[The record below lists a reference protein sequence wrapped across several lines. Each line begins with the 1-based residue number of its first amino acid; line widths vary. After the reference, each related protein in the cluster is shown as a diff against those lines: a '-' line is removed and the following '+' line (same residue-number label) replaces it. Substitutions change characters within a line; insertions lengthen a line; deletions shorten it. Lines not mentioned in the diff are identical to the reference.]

1 MRFLNQVLTILVSIV
16 FFVACNSSTNT
27 NSVAN
32 TVKVDSIQYYTN
44 QIIKDSSNADLFAK
58 RAKNYLEIGK
68 IDLSLRD
75 IQHALELNSEN
86 DGLFILLSDIYMV
99 LGQSD
104 NAILSLKK
112 AIKLN
117 GNSTIPFLKL
127 SEIYILL
134 EQPSIALSY
143 TNEALSI
150 DRYDAEAYYLKGVS
164 LLANKDT
171 LGALNNFR
179 VSSSYDSTRYMTF
192 MQIGAIYASL
202 NDTNSRSYYLKALE
216 LKPDDERALFFLGLN
231 YKEASEFDKALEMYS
246 KLVEKHPDNKRSYYN
261 MGYIY
266 LVEYQD
272 YENAKDMFNKAI
284 EISPGYVEAV
294 FNLGRTYEA
303 ASDYEKARE
312 YYRQALEILPNYP
325 LAVQSLNRLDD
336 IQYRNRE

>member
-1 MRFLNQVLTILVSIV
+1 MKILNQILAVLVVVVV
-16 FFVACNSSTNT
+16 FVGCSNNT
-27 NSVAN
+27 NNKSVVN
-32 TVKVDSIQYYTN
+32 KGKVDSIQYYTN
-44 QIIKDSSNADLFAK
+44 QIMKDSSNATLFAL
-58 RAKNYLEIGK
+58 RAKNYLEKGK

-75 IQHALELNSEN
+75 IQHALELNPEN
-86 DGLFILLSDIYMV
+86 EELFILLSDIYMV

-117 GNSTIPFLKL
+117 ASSTIPFLKL

-134 EQPSIALSY
+134 EQPSIALGY

-150 DRYDAEAYYLKGVS
+150 NRYDAEAYYLKGVA

-179 VSSSYDSTRYMTF
+179 VSSSYDSTKYMTF

-202 NDTNSRSYYLKALE
+202 NDTNSRSYYLKALD

-231 YKEASEFDKALEMYS
+231 YQEAAEFDKALDMYS
-246 KLVEKHPDNKRSYYN
+246 KLISKYPDNKRSHYN

-272 YENAKDMFNKAI
+272 YDNAKDMFQKAI
-284 EISPGYVEAV
+284 DISPGYVEAV

-303 ASDYEKARE
+303 TNDYEKARE

-336 IQYRNRE
+336 IQYRN